1 MHLDPEH
8 NKLLTQHTLEN
19 NEQLK
24 GLYDN
29 LNKECKPKESLED
42 SFLDLV
48 NELSETNVRNFFEK
62 WVCNYNKHYE
72 GDGFIPANKDFKK
85 SCRYLKYWF
94 YDQIVANKLNS
105 DKIHKIFDTWNTLD
119 NIIIFP
125 INDFHNTDSDL
136 GDNSHNGFYSSY
148 GLNHYPG
155 LSIGPYVFP
164 YPELDHHRELHVDG
178 HHPYSYDN
186 YTDSYSYPSPYEL
199 SAYDYYNGDNIC
211 SINVSTLEEIA
222 IEKLLIDYAEYY
234 NSKQVE
240 MRINEL
246 FCKDPY
252 KIHINKAVNL
262 CNHKNR
268 NRELEELEELEE
280 LDDCYKLEEKYYC
293 DVLEEIMG
301 KDELQ
306 NLSELQCN
314 QENLHEAPSDQQ
326 REATNAAR
334 ETPLGPSLP
343 SEGEDNNLQAP
354 KGSPHSGN
362 SYVNTSVTVPTSLV
376 GIIGIFFSLY
386 KLTPLG
392 TLLRK
397 TFLKESTIQHN
408 LGEETNRELCGNI
421 SDSYHVNMNNIS
433 NYVSYNPS

>member
-19 NEQLK
+19 NEHLK

-29 LNKECKPKESLED
+29 LNKECKPNESLED
-42 SFLDLV
+42 YFPDLV

-62 WVCNYNKHYE
+62 WVCNFSKHSDGY
-72 GDGFIPANKDFKK
+72 GFISVNQDFKN

-94 YDQIVANKLNS
+94 YDQILANELNS

-148 GLNHYPG
+148 SLNHYPG
-155 LSIGPYVFP
+155 FSIGPYVFP
-164 YPELDHHRELHVDG
+164 YPELDHHRKLYVDG

-186 YTDSYSYPSPYEL
+186 YTDSYSYPFPYEL
-199 SAYDYYNGDNIC
+199 SAYGYYNGDNIC

-234 NSKQVE
+234 NSKQVK

-268 NRELEELEELEE
+268 NRELEELEEL
-280 LDDCYKLEEKYYC
+280 DDCYKLEEKYYC

-301 KDELQ
+301 KDKLQ
-306 NLSELQCN
+306 NLSEVQCN
-314 QENLHEAPSDQQ
+314 QENLREAPPDQQ
-326 REATNAAR
+326 REATNTAR
-334 ETPLGPSLP
+334 ETSLGPSLP
-343 SEGEDNNLQAP
+343 SEREYNNLQAL

-362 SYVNTSVTVPTSLV
+362 SNVNTSVTVPTSLV
-376 GIIGIFFSLY
+376 GILGIFFSLY

-392 TLLRK
+392 ALLRK

-408 LGEETNRELCGNI
+408 LDEETNRELFGNI
-421 SDSYHVNMNNIS
+421 SDSDHVNMNNIS
-433 NYVSYNPS
+433 NYISYNPS

>member
-1 MHLDPEH
+1 MHLDPQH
-8 NKLLTQHTLEN
+8 NKLLTQHTLKN

-29 LNKECKPKESLED
+29 LNKECKPNESLED
-42 SFLDLV
+42 LYPDLV
-48 NELSETNVRNFFEK
+48 NELSQTNVRTFFEK
-62 WVCNYNKHYE
+62 WVCNYSKHSDGY
-72 GDGFIPANKDFKK
+72 GFISVNQDFKN

-94 YDQIVANKLNS
+94 YDQIVANELSS
-105 DKIHKIFDTWNTLD
+105 DKIHKMFNIWNTLG
-119 NIIIFP
+119 NLIIFP
-125 INDFHNTDSDL
+125 INDVHNRDSGL

-155 LSIGPYVFP
+155 LNIGPHGFP
-164 YPELDHHRELHVDG
+164 YPELDRDRELYVDG
-178 HHPYSYDN
+178 HHSDSYDN
-186 YTDSYSYPSPYEL
+186 YTDTYSYPYPYEL
-199 SAYDYYNGDNIC
+199 RAYGYYNGDNIC
-211 SINVSTLEEIA
+211 SINVSTLEEIT

-240 MRINEL
+240 MSINEL

-268 NRELEELEELEE
+268 HRELEELVELEE

-301 KDELQ
+301 KDKLQ

-314 QENLHEAPSDQQ
+314 EENMHEAPPDQQ
-326 REATNAAR
+326 SEAAHPAR
-334 ETPLGPSLP
+334 ESSLGSSLP
-343 SEGEDNNLQAP
+343 SGGEDDNLQAL

-362 SYVNTSVTVPTSLV
+362 SNVNTSVTVPTSLI
-376 GIIGIFFSLY
+376 GILGIFFSLY

-397 TFLKESTIQHN
+397 TFLKENTIQHN
-408 LGEETNRELCGNI
+408 LGEETNRELFGNI
-421 SDSYHVNMNNIS
+421 SDSDDVNMNNIS
-433 NYVSYNPS
+433 NYVSYNP